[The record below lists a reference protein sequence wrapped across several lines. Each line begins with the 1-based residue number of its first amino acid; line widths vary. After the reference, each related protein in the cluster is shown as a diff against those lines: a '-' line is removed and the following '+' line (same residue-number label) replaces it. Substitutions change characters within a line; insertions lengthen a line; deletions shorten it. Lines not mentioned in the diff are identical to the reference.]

1 MDNPSE
7 VSENPDISDV
17 LSIVIMLNPE
27 SDGLAVIQEMFHMY
41 TMSSFLS
48 FFIENKGKSIDK
60 TTIDEVEIFA
70 SVMRKKVPRT
80 ELKEYY
86 ESLENQK
93 EKKAAKLRFN
103 IANLERKN
111 KKRRNSINV
120 LNKKAREG
128 QLSAEQAKALEHN
141 EINLIEGEEKLVK
154 LNEQLSY
161 LLSEL

>member
-60 TTIDEVEIFA
+60 TTIDEVELFA

>member
-1 MDNPSE
+1 MYPQKTCLKSSSDFTSQVYVDNPSE

-128 QLSAEQAKALEHN
+128 QLSAEQAN
-141 EINLIEGEEKLVK
+141 
-154 LNEQLSY
+154 
-161 LLSEL
+161 

>member
-1 MDNPSE
+1 M
-7 VSENPDISDV
+7 
-17 LSIVIMLNPE
+17 
-27 SDGLAVIQEMFHMY
+27 
-41 TMSSFLS
+41 
-48 FFIENKGKSIDK
+48 
-60 TTIDEVEIFA
+60 
-70 SVMRKKVPRT
+70 
-80 ELKEYY
+80 
-86 ESLENQK
+86 
-93 EKKAAKLRFN
+93 
-103 IANLERKN
+103 ERKN